1 MMTDYESLILALDQD
16 FRVKTHH
23 SQSNKAIPGVRT
35 EYGFHFVL
43 DSIELPRP
51 TLIHENDGISQG
63 KVIHGTLLPQSVFE
77 EAKLGGSRR
86 ISITCPK
93 HWNLRLWLWEK
104 FNGGEQGAELDCIG
118 TLAES
123 SRRQNI
129 RIVPTKITGCYSVI
143 AYIGIMLLLSPV
155 LAVVGPAAFF
165 GRFFFLGLILLLVA
179 RATTFFWPNL
189 IRDVEVLDICLVTY
203 ALVGGFFKFYWWAIT
218 LGDDDE
224 SSDEAN
230 DDDPST

>member
-1 MMTDYESLILALDQD
+1 MTDYESLILALDQD

-51 TLIHENDGISQG
+51 TLIHDKDGSSQG

-77 EAKLGGSRR
+77 EAKMGGSRR

-93 HWNLRLWLWEK
+93 HWNLRLWLWKK

-123 SRRQNI
+123 SSRQNI
-129 RIVPTKITGCYSVI
+129 QIVPTKITGCYSVI

-155 LAVVGPAAFF
+155 FAVVGPAAFF
-165 GRFFFLGLILLLVA
+165 GKFFFLGLILLLVA
-179 RATTFFWPNL
+179 RAATFAWPNL
-189 IRDVEVLDICLVTY
+189 IRDVEALDICLVIY

-224 SSDEAN
+224 SSDEAEY
-230 DDDPST
+230 DDPST